1 MVGTPAAPS
10 QAANTSLSCTTTARP
25 PRLTSTLTWI
35 ISGEKGRLHL
45 EGNGVSVLITPPKQ
59 YQNKNASAEAHH
71 FYQQPK
77 GRSGRRRRLGLGLGG
92 FGGVGDWYHAYV
104 RGDKDGFVR
113 FQASDG

>member
-1 MVGTPAAPS
+1 
-10 QAANTSLSCTTTARP
+10 
-25 PRLTSTLTWI
+25 
-35 ISGEKGRLHL
+35 
-45 EGNGVSVLITPPKQ
+45 VSVLITPPKQ

-77 GRSGRRRRLGLGLGG
+77 GRSGRRRRLGLGLGLGG